1 MTEDKNKHPEEQQLM
16 EGDPDTTGHVW
27 DGIKE
32 FNNPLPRWWLW
43 TFYATIVWA
52 LIYTVLYPAW
62 PMVNGATPGLLGF
75 STRANVASEIER
87 FDEMNADIRTRITEV
102 ELAAITPDANPDLY
116 NYAIQGGA
124 ATFATWCSQC
134 HGSGAAGVQA
144 SGYPNLLDDDWL
156 WGGTIDDIHY
166 TIAHGIRNEDDL
178 DARYSEMTA
187 FDDILSDEEIASVVQ
202 YVRNISG
209 QEADATLAA
218 AGETVYLDNCA
229 ACHMDDGTGD
239 RFLGAP
245 NLTDA
250 IWLYGGSEEA
260 IEETVRYS
268 RFGVM
273 PPWSADASEAGR
285 LSEAEVRSV
294 AVYVHSL
301 GGGE

>member
-1 MTEDKNKHPEEQQLM
+1 MTEQKHPEEQILM

-43 TFYATIVWA
+43 TFYATCAWG

-62 PMVNGATPGLLGF
+62 PLLSDSTAGVLGY
-75 STRANVASEIER
+75 STRAEVAADIASFE
-87 FDEMNADIRTRITEV
+87 EMNAPVRAQIEAV
-102 ELAAITPDANPDLY
+102 ELAAINADENPDLY

-124 ATFATWCSQC
+124 AIFRTWCAQC
-134 HGSGAAGVQA
+134 HGSGAAGA
-144 SGYPNLLDDDWL
+144 TGYPNLLDDDWL
-156 WGGTIDDIHY
+156 WGGSIDEIHY
-166 TIAHGIRNEDDL
+166 TISHGIRNEDDF

-187 FDDILSDEEIASVVQ
+187 FDEILTDDEIGSVVQ
-202 YVRNISG
+202 YVRNLSG
-209 QEADATLAA
+209 QDHDATLAA
-218 AGETVYLDNCA
+218 AGEQVFLDNCA
-229 ACHMDDGTGD
+229 SCHMDDGTGD

-250 IWLYGGSEEA
+250 IWLYGGDEA
-260 IEETVRYS
+260 SLEATVRYA

-273 PPWSADASEAGR
+273 PPWSADATEAGR

>member
-1 MTEDKNKHPEEQQLM
+1 MTEDKNNHPEEQILQ

-43 TFYATIVWA
+43 TFYATIAWGI
-52 LIYTVLYPAW
+52 LYTVLYPAW
-62 PMVNGATPGLLGF
+62 PLINGATPGILGF
-75 STRANVASEIER
+75 STRENVAADIAE
-87 FDEMNADIRTRITEV
+87 FDEMNAPVRDRIVEVALADINPT
-102 ELAAITPDANPDLY
+102 DNPDLY

-134 HGSGAAGVQA
+134 HGSGAAGAV
-144 SGYPNLLDDDWL
+144 GYPNLLDDDWL
-156 WGGTIDDIHY
+156 WGGTIDDIHL
-166 TIAHGIRNEDDL
+166 TISHGIRNEDDL

-187 FDDILSDEEIASVVQ
+187 FEGILSDEEISQVVQ
-202 YVRNISG
+202 YVRNLSG
-209 QEADATLAA
+209 QEADATLAS

-229 ACHMDDGTGD
+229 ACHLDDGTGD
-239 RFLGAP
+239 IFLGAP

-250 IWLYGGSEEA
+250 IWLYGGSAEA
-260 IEETVRYS
+260 IEETVRHS

-273 PPWSADASEAGR
+273 PPWSAEASEAGR
-285 LSEAEVRSV
+285 LSEAELRSV
-294 AVYVHSL
+294 SIYVHSL

>member
-1 MTEDKNKHPEEQQLM
+1 MTEQNHPEEQILQD
-16 EGDPDTTGHVW
+16 GDPDTTGHSW

-43 TFYATIVWA
+43 TFYACIIWGVV
-52 LIYTVLYPAW
+52 YTVLYPAW
-62 PMVNGATPGLLGF
+62 PLVSSATSGVLGY
-75 STRANVASEIER
+75 STRGEVAADIATFE
-87 FDEMNADIRTRITEV
+87 EMNAPIRAQIEEV
-102 ELAAITPDANPDLY
+102 ELAAITADENPDLY
-116 NYAIQGGA
+116 NYAIQGGGA
-124 ATFATWCSQC
+124 IFRTWCAQC
-134 HGSGAAGVQA
+134 HGSGAAGA
-144 SGYPNLLDDDWL
+144 IGYPNLLDDDWL
-156 WGGTIDDIHY
+156 WGGSIDEIHY
-166 TIAHGIRNEDDL
+166 TISHGIRNEDDF

-187 FDDILSDEEIASVVQ
+187 FDEILSDEEITSVVQ
-202 YVRNISG
+202 YVRNLSN
-209 QEADATLAA
+209 QEHDATLAA
-218 AGETVYLDNCA
+218 AGEEVFLNNCA

-250 IWLYGGSEEA
+250 IWLYGGDEA
-260 IEETVRYS
+260 SLEHTVRFA

-273 PPWSADASEAGR
+273 PPWSAEASEAGR

>member
-1 MTEDKNKHPEEQQLM
+1 MTEDNNKHPEEQILQ
-16 EGDPDTTGHVW
+16 EGDPDTTGHSW

-43 TFYATIVWA
+43 TFYATIAWG
-52 LIYTVLYPAW
+52 LLYTIAYPAW
-62 PMVNGATPGLLGF
+62 PLINGATPGFLGF
-75 STRANVASEIER
+75 STRANVDAEIQR
-87 FDEMNADIRTRITEV
+87 FDDMNADVRTRITEV
-102 ELAAITPDANPDLY
+102 ELAAINQTDNPDLY

-144 SGYPNLLDDDWL
+144 AGYPNLLDDDWL

-166 TIAHGIRNEDDL
+166 TISHGIRNEDDF

-187 FDDILSDEEIASVVQ
+187 FEGLLSDEEISQVVQ

-229 ACHMDDGTGD
+229 ACHLDDGTGD
-239 RFLGAP
+239 QFMGAP

-250 IWLYGGSEEA
+250 IWLYGGSEDA
-260 IEETVRYS
+260 IEYTVRHS

-273 PPWSADASEAGR
+273 PPWSDEASDAGR

>member
-1 MTEDKNKHPEEQQLM
+1 MSDHHTPHAEEQKLLA
-16 EGDPDTTGHVW
+16 GDPETTGHVW

-43 TFYATIVWA
+43 TFYATIVWGIA
-52 LIYTVLYPAW
+52 YTVMYPAW
-62 PMVNGATPGLLGF
+62 PLINGATPGVLGF
-75 STRANVASEIER
+75 STRANVAADIDR
-87 FDEMNADIRTRITEV
+87 FDAMNADIRTRLTEV
-102 ELAAITPDANPDLY
+102 DLATITLDANPDLY

-156 WGGTIDDIHY
+156 WGGTIDDIHL
-166 TIAHGIRNEDDL
+166 TITHGIRNTDDPM
-178 DARYSEMTA
+178 ARYSEMTA
-187 FDDILSDEEIASVVQ
+187 FDGILSDEEIASVVQ

-209 QEADATLAA
+209 QEADGALAA

-229 ACHMDDGTGD
+229 ACHLDDGTGD

-250 IWLYGGSEEA
+250 IWLYGGSEAA
-260 IEETVRYS
+260 IEQTVRYS

-273 PPWSADASEAGR
+273 PPWSADASSAGR
-285 LSEAEVRSV
+285 LSEDQIRAV